1 MRSGNM
7 RTNNTTGD
15 YYIDGNTVR
24 RVETAPDYRRERR
37 ERIERE
43 REEELRI
50 RRRRARRNQE
60 RALRMSKSYV
70 AFLTM
75 AVVVF
80 GAVAGLYIAI
90 QSDITARM
98 KTISALESQITD
110 LKADNDEAYK
120 RISTAVDLE
129 SVRDTAMNQLGMS
142 YAKEAQIV
150 YYSVGDDD
158 YMTQYSE
165 IPSK

>member
-1 MRSGNM
+1 MKSGRARDS
-7 RTNNTTGD
+7 RTESD

-24 RVETAPDYRRERR
+24 RVQTAPDYRREQR
-37 ERIERE
+37 ERLERE
-43 REEELRI
+43 REEKLRRQ
-50 RRRRARRNQE
+50 RRIARRNQE
-60 RALRMSKSYV
+60 KAMRMSKSYV

-80 GAVAGLYIAI
+80 GAVASLYIAI

-129 SVRDTAMNQLGMS
+129 SVRDTAMNELGMS
-142 YAKEAQIV
+142 YAKEGQII
-150 YYSVGDDD
+150 YYSVGEDD